1 MGFLGKY
8 SWSLYHIER
17 RLDELLKSKAFWSS
31 VPALEALSAGRFLE
45 GRQYDFGDQARID
58 EMLRVLARRERAF
71 APAPIDRHEFRMIDR
86 KGTKRLRQHPASQ
99 AHRGIHQATASYRQ
113 GWFVEHDLGG
123 SLGSA
128 VDAARRAGYPWT
140 EQMARKMLRNVEKRG
155 VQAARNGPSPPPTP
169 AGGPVAKPELGTAD
183 RLGSRERA
191 AGATHFAAPMS
202 ACTRSTFTRTEQ
214 AFGS

>member
-1 MGFLGKY
+1 MNPKR
-8 SWSLYHIER
+8 WSLYHIDR
-17 RLDELLKSKAFWSS
+17 RLDELLESRTFWPS
-31 VPALEALSAGRFLE
+31 VSALGALSAGRFRR
-45 GRQYDFGDQARID
+45 GRRYDFGDQARID
-58 EMLRVLARRERAF
+58 EMLHVIARMEHDF
-71 APAPIDRHEFRMIDR
+71 APAPI
-86 KGTKRLRQHPASQ
+86 G
-99 AHRGIHQATASYRQ
+99 GIHQATASYRQ
-113 GWFVEHDLGG
+113 RLFVEHDLGG

-155 VQAARNGPSPPPTP
+155 VQSAVNGPSPPSTP

-183 RLGSRERA
+183 RLGSRERQ
-191 AGATHFAAPMS
+191 GTHFAAPMS